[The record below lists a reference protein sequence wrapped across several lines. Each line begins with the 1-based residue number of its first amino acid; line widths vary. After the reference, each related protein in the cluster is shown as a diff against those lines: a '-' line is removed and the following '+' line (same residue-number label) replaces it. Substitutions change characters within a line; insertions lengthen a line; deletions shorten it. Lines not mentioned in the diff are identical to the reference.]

1 MNKFTI
7 KLMGKVFESN
17 EDGFLDLNEICKG
30 CSLGNN
36 KLPSEWKNKV
46 KSALVGT
53 DNIRVVTLPRATGEV
68 RAKFG
73 TLATEKGAVAY
84 AMWVSV
90 DFYIQVVDS
99 FVALRNGEVEKAIS
113 IASDTMSEADAHYL
127 KRQARLKGMFWS
139 EASAYSGI
147 TNPLICKQMLLSH
160 PKFNY
165 FDEDGNVNEE
175 DAVATRYFYNRG
187 NKFTKSVRLCVT
199 VEGRKWMRDNSNW
212 FNNATELFKIQR
224 KDPF

>member
-17 EDGFLDLNEICKG
+17 EDGLLDLNEIRNG
-30 CSLGNN
+30 CGLPDN
-36 KLPSEWKNKV
+36 KTPNQWRSKV
-46 KSALVGT
+46 SAELFTT
-53 DNIRVVTLPRATGEV
+53 DNLQLLKINNLASNLPYQYIA
-68 RAKFG
+68 
-73 TLATEKGAVAY
+73 ATEKGAVAY

-127 KRQARLKGMFWS
+127 KRQARLKVMFWS

-165 FDEDGNVNEE
+165 FDEDGNVNE
-175 DAVATRYFYNRG
+175 DDTVATRYFYNRG

-199 VEGRKWMRDNSNW
+199 VEGRKWMRDNSKW